1 MGRRLTVLV
10 VGLRA
15 EDAGKTT
22 LASAL
27 LRYLRG
33 HGVDACG
40 FKPKAGNNVW
50 YDFDIVYESLSQGRL
65 YGKDAKLLRAASG
78 TELPEEVINPIHRLW
93 AEGASSAVSTAP
105 TVPVST
111 GVPEFI
117 ADRVCVRDEL
127 LVVLNALMPVEPEV
141 GGLLER
147 LCRRAS
153 KTFEVARPE
162 ELAALAPE
170 YEAAMEAAYEK
181 IAQRHEAVVVES
193 YCDVALPWEGL
204 KPDVVLGV
212 EPWRIFVYDAEKYVA
227 AVELAGRREVTTRSV
242 CPLLKPLKQVKV
254 PPLRSSEIT
263 ERLKEILHH
272 AGLTL

>member
-22 LASAL
+22 LALAL
-27 LRYLRG
+27 LRYLRE
-33 HGVDACG
+33 HGVNACG

-65 YGKDAKLLRAASG
+65 YGKDAKLLRMASE
-78 TELPEEVINPIHRLW
+78 TELLEEVINPIHRLW
-93 AEGASSAVSTAP
+93 AESALSIEI
-105 TVPVST
+105 
-111 GVPEFI
+111 PEFI
-117 ADRVCVRDEL
+117 ADRVCIRDEF

-141 GGLLER
+141 EELLRR

-153 KTFEVARPE
+153 QTFKVTRLE
-162 ELAALAPE
+162 ELAALAPK
-170 YEAAMEAAYEK
+170 YEAAIEAAYEK
-181 IAQRHEAVVVES
+181 ITRRHEAVVVES
-193 YCDVALPWEGL
+193 YCDVALPWEKL

-212 EPWRIFVYDAEKYVA
+212 EPWRIFVYDAEKYMA
-227 AVELAGRREVTTRSV
+227 AVELIGRREVTTKSV

-254 PPLRSSEIT
+254 PPLQSSEIT

-272 AGLTL
+272 ILDL